1 MSWLRR
7 LLPVLPLLAGLLA
20 VVPAP
25 PATAQIFMSPEDA
38 KKVGAE
44 EHPKILK
51 QFGGVYDDPEI
62 GAYVAGIAGRLAA
75 QSGQDP
81 ASFTFTVLNSPV
93 VNAFALPGGYV
104 YITRGTLALANN
116 EAEAAGVLGHEIGHV
131 ISHHAEKRYDKSVFT
146 NLGVAGASILGSI
159 FLGQGAGDLIGQIGS
174 TAGGAYLASYSR
186 ENEFEADLI
195 GVRLIGRVGYGP
207 DAQAAFLQSLTDYSD
222 LETKMAGQAGRDR
235 VMDLFAS
242 HPRGPDR
249 VQAAIREANSFPPSP
264 IYRRDEYLAHIDGM
278 VYGDDPKEGVVR
290 GNSFMHPALRLSF
303 SVPDDWRIV
312 NDSDAVL
319 ATGPGGKLQFDIE
332 RDKKKVRASRDALDY
347 LTRLWVPN
355 IRLREAETIRV
366 NGMPAATGW
375 GRVPMKSGG
384 NADLR
389 FVAVGFPTDD
399 ILRFVVIAPA
409 GGLAK
414 IEPAMIRS
422 VNTLKYLSE
431 AEAKAIRPLRLKVLP
446 VRAGDTAEKF
456 AAMLPFARYRLERF
470 RVLNG
475 LRDGAA
481 LQPGQQVKIVE

>member
-1 MSWLRR
+1 MKAWRTGFFAAGLI
-7 LLPVLPLLAGLLA
+7 LGLAGAAL
-20 VVPAP
+20 PA
-25 PATAQIFMSPEDA
+25 AAQVFMSPEDA
-38 KKVGAE
+38 KKVGAQ
-44 EHPKILK
+44 EHPKILQ
-51 QFGGVYDDPEI
+51 QFGGVYDDPEV
-62 GAYVAGIAGRLAA
+62 GAYVAGIAGRLAG
-75 QSGQDP
+75 QSGMDP
-81 ASFTFTVLNSPV
+81 GSFTFTVLNSPV

-159 FLGQGAGDLIGQIGS
+159 FLGQGAGDLIGQVGS

-207 DAQAAFLQSLTDYSD
+207 DAQAAFLQSLTDYST
-222 LETKMAGQAGRDR
+222 LETKLAGQAGQDR
-235 VMDLFAS
+235 TMDLFAS

-249 VQAAIREANSFPPSP
+249 VQAAIKEANSFPPSP
-264 IYRRDEYLAHIDGM
+264 IYRRDDYLAHIDGM

-290 GNSFMHPALRLSF
+290 GHTFMHPVLRFSF

-312 NDSDAVL
+312 NSSDAVL
-319 ATGPGGKLQFDIE
+319 ASGPGGKLQFDIE
-332 RDKKKVRASRDALDY
+332 TDKRKVKASRDALDY
-347 LTRLWVPN
+347 LTRIWVPN
-355 IRLREAETIRV
+355 LRLRDAETIRV
-366 NGMPAATGW
+366 GGMPAATGSA
-375 GRVPMKSGG
+375 RVQLKSGG

-409 GGLAK
+409 GGLSK

-431 AEAKAIRPLRLKVLP
+431 AEAKAIRPLRLRIVT
-446 VRAGDTAEKF
+446 VQAGDTAETL
-456 AAMLPFARYRLERF
+456 AARLPFTRLKTEQF

-475 LRDGAA
+475 LRDGEP
-481 LQPGQQVKIVE
+481 LQAGQKVKLVE